1 MCKIIFLKSLLLLK
15 LFDNLSFSVGLS
27 VIWMMLPRVILT
39 LQLVDIFKDNQE
51 DDLDCFAS
59 NLNVSDT
66 SLLGL
71 YIGANIAIEIV
82 HRCWSCLW
90 LECDFVT
97 LAFKSQLGIP

>member
-51 DDLDCFAS
+51 NDLDCFAS

-71 YIGANIAIEIV
+71 LVQILLLRLFIDVGVAFG
-82 HRCWSCLW
+82 WSVIL
-90 LECDFVT
+90 
-97 LAFKSQLGIP
+97 